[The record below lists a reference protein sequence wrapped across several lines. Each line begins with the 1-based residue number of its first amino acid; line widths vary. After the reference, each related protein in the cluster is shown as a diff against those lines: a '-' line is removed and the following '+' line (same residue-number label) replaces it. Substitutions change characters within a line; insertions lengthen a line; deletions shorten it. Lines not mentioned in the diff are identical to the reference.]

1 MASGLFVG
9 LATLDLL
16 YRVDALP
23 QENQKVVAKESA
35 IAAGGPATNAA
46 VTFAHLGNSATLLAA
61 VGTHAIANLI
71 RAELQPHHVQ
81 LIDLTPDRTDSPAVS
96 SILVTAG
103 GDRAVVSI
111 NAVHRQV
118 EAEALQINW
127 LDQVDVVLVDGHQMA
142 IGAAIAQAARARSI
156 PVVVDAGSW
165 KAGFEQVLS
174 NADYAICSANFLPPN
189 CHTAAEIFEYLAAQ
203 GVEQMAITQGDR
215 PILWRDRSESGKIA
229 VAPIDAID
237 TSGAGD
243 IFHGAFCHFLFEHQ
257 FEQALTQAAI
267 VAGRSCQFF
276 GTRSWITQAKA

>member
-1 MASGLFVG
+1 MPSGLFVG

-23 QENQKVVAKESA
+23 QENQKIVAKESA

-46 VTFAHLGNSATLLAA
+46 VTFAHLGNSAMLLAA

-71 RAELQPHHVQ
+71 RADLQQHSVR
-81 LIDLTPDRTDSPAVS
+81 LIDLVPDRTDSPAVS

-103 GDRAVVSI
+103 GDRSVVSL
-111 NAVHRQV
+111 NALHCQV
-118 EAEALQINW
+118 EVEALQMHW
-127 LDQVDVVLVDGHQMA
+127 LDGVDVVLVDGHQMA

-174 NADYAICSANFLPPN
+174 KADSAICSANFHPPN
-189 CHTAAEIFEYLAAQ
+189 CHTSAEVFAYLTAQ
-203 GVEQMAITQGDR
+203 GISQMAITQGNQ
-215 PILWRDRSESGKIA
+215 PILWRDRSQSGEIA

-243 IFHGAFCHFLFEHQ
+243 IFHGAFCHFLLQHG
-257 FEQALTQAAI
+257 FEQALAQAAI
-267 VAGRSCQFF
+267 VASRSCQFF
-276 GTRSWITQAKA
+276 GTRSWITHAR